1 MKKFLTVTLVAI
13 LCFALV
19 GCGNSST
26 DNSKS
31 KENDKNDNEDSN
43 TVVSSSNTTWSTF
56 YTEYAKVEGNI
67 SDKISNAIDAEESTN
82 MDYIWAALN
91 SLNGS
96 IPLAFTYDFFTGDET
111 VIKSTFSIFGYTDI
125 SYSENGDTAKL
136 TGKNSDGEDIEYILK
151 YDSNSCTAELTVKTG
166 DSIAIVSIYCKDNVY
181 AKTYYNEEE
190 TNTYLELYSK
200 GDSIK
205 LSYGDN
211 GTKPES
217 LYKNAN
223 RIE

>member
-125 SYSENGDTAKL
+125 SYS
-136 TGKNSDGEDIEYILK
+136 
-151 YDSNSCTAELTVKTG
+151 
-166 DSIAIVSIYCKDNVY
+166 
-181 AKTYYNEEE
+181 
-190 TNTYLELYSK
+190 
-200 GDSIK
+200 
-205 LSYGDN
+205 
-211 GTKPES
+211 
-217 LYKNAN
+217 
-223 RIE
+223 